1 MDSLSPLTTDRPRGF
16 LARLGRDRA
25 GNTLA
30 LMAAGIIPLIAMVGG
45 AVDMSRAYLASSRL
59 QQACDA
65 GVLAARKYL
74 GSSVSVENKIPAKV
88 ADIGTRFFNLNYK
101 DGEYATTGRSFAMF
115 LETDF
120 AVTGEA
126 AVQVPAVVMQM
137 FGADDIPIEVTCKAE
152 LSIPNV
158 DIMMALDVTGS
169 MRLTNSGDSQSRIE
183 SLKQVIRNFHAKVEG
198 SKGAGTRTRY
208 GFVPYASNVN
218 VGHLLLDD
226 WMVNNWSYQS
236 RELDKTNREVKTRT
250 YTANWKHVSG
260 TLTDW
265 QTLSSYP
272 ATARTTTTTTGG
284 GTGDNGS
291 TPTTTTTTTYTC
303 DGATPPDTL
312 VTNDTQTG
320 TSTQTVTDP
329 DGTRTVVDFD
339 RLQNGMDYRT
349 TRSGTTCLIERRTYT
364 AYKSTYQRIT
374 EPYYSTTLQFN
385 YKPIKRDVSK
395 WRSQVGTC
403 IEERSTYAIGD
414 PDTVD
419 LTKALDLD
427 INLVPDPAR
436 DDTKWR
442 PRYEDIIYVRSIR
455 SNGTGSVTKA
465 EVKSTENFVQTGS
478 WWFSACP
485 AKAAKLAEM
494 DATALNTY
502 LDTLQPFG
510 ATYHDIGMIWAARLI
525 SPDGLFASENANLG
539 SSNTVRAIIFL
550 TDGQTEPYD
559 IAYGA
564 YGVDALDQRRWKPG
578 DTKSL
583 TEVVEDRYLIACQQA
598 RNMNISVFVIAFG
611 TSLNPVMKK
620 CAGDGRYFEANDSAQ
635 LNAAFTDIADSLG
648 DLRITE

>member
-1 MDSLSPLTTDRPRGF
+1 MKSLSPPTTDRPRGF
-16 LARLGRDRA
+16 LTRLGRDRA

-74 GSSVSVENKIPAKV
+74 GSSVSVDDKIPAKV
-88 ADIGTRFFNLNYK
+88 SDIGTRFFNINYK

-115 LETDF
+115 LEKDF
-120 AVTGEA
+120 AVSGEA

-137 FGADDIPIEVTCKAE
+137 FGAEDIPIEVTCKAE

-169 MRLTNSGDSQSRIE
+169 MRLTNSGDSQTRIE

-218 VGHLLLDD
+218 VGHLLRDD
-226 WMVNNWSYQS
+226 WMVTDWSYQS

-284 GTGDNGS
+284 GSGDNGS
-291 TPTTTTTTTYTC
+291 NPTTTTTTTYTC
-303 DGATPPDTL
+303 DGATPPGTL

-329 DGTRTVVDFD
+329 DGTRTVIDYD

-364 AYKSTYQRIT
+364 AYKSTYQKIT

-385 YKPIKRDVSK
+385 YKPIKRDVSN
-395 WRSQVGTC
+395 WRSEVGTC
-403 IEERSTYAIGD
+403 IEERSTYNIGD

-427 INLVPDPAR
+427 INLVPDPSR
-436 DDTKWR
+436 NETKWR

-465 EVKSTENFVQTGS
+465 EVTSTENFVQTGT
-478 WWFSACP
+478 WWFSVCP
-485 AKAAKLAEM
+485 PKAAKLAEM
-494 DATALNTY
+494 NATALNTY

-525 SPDGLFASENANLG
+525 SPDGLFATENANLG

-559 IAYGA
+559 IAYGS

-583 TEVVEDRYLIACQQA
+583 TEVVEDRYLIACRQA

-611 TSLNPVMKK
+611 TTLNPVMKE
-620 CAGDGRYFEANDSAQ
+620 CAGDGRYFEASDSTQ